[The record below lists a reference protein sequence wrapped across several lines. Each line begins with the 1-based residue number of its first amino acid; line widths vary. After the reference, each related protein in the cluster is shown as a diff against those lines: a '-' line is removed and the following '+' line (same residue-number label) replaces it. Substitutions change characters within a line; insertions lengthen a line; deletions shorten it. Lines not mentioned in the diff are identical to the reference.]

1 MREGGGRVRRLVIVG
16 AGTAGCVL
24 AARLAEQ
31 PTCHVTLVE
40 AGPDLRTAGT
50 PDEISG
56 LDALAALGLPD
67 RLWPEVTVTRVPSGS
82 PVPYVRGR
90 GVGGSGVV
98 NGMLA
103 TLGPASMYDEWARTG
118 CTGWSAADLAPAV
131 ARLPLERRRAALDE
145 IGDVD
150 AALLASVEAAPDD
163 GSAPSSGFDAAV
175 AGSRL
180 VPLTRTA
187 DGRRSSVVDT
197 VLESARTR
205 SGLVVRVGD
214 AATHVLLDGRRV
226 VGVALSSG
234 DIVEADEVVVS
245 AGAVHTPAL
254 LLSSGIGA
262 SGIGASGVGPAGVG
276 LGVQDHPAVSFTLR
290 LRRPARAG
298 RLAMAAVA
306 SLASDGSSS
315 PDLQLLAMNRVDGD
329 GEYGALVLALL
340 DVQSRGRVTLG
351 ADAARP
357 RVDLAQL
364 SDERDL
370 VRLARGVLS
379 TVRLIRSG
387 AFDEVADA
395 VFLDASGTPLDA
407 LGDTVDDVAR
417 WLTTGV
423 QGLYHVSSSCRMG
436 AVDAEHTVVDSH
448 LKVLG
453 VEGLRVCDASV
464 FPRIPAANP
473 HLPVALVA
481 ERAAEL
487 IASDQPTV

>member
-31 PTCHVTLVE
+31 STCHVTLVE

-56 LDALAALGLPD
+56 PDALAALGLPD

-103 TLGPASMYDEWARTG
+103 TLGPATMYDEWARAG

-131 ARLPLERRRAALDE
+131 ARLPLERRRAARDE

-150 AALLASVEAAPDD
+150 AALLASVDPAPDD

-197 VLESARTR
+197 LLESARTR

-214 AATHVLLDGRRV
+214 AVTHVVLDGRRV

-245 AGAVHTPAL
+245 AGALHTPAL

-262 SGIGASGVGPAGVG
+262 SGVGPVGVG

-290 LRRPARAG
+290 RRRRARAG

-306 SLASDGSSS
+306 SLASDGSGS

-351 ADAARP
+351 ADPARP

-370 VRLARGVLS
+370 VRLAGGVLS

-436 AVDAEHTVVDSH
+436 AVDAEHTVVDPR

-453 VEGLRVCDASV
+453 VDGLRVCDASV

-473 HLPVALVA
+473 HLPVAVVA

-487 IASDQPTV
+487 IAADQPTA